1 MYVNVHVHVCKRI
14 HVHVHVLALWSG
26 SSLLLTIPL
35 NDIELGR
42 NANLAHCSLLPTCLV
57 VISNTPSSVYRVCDL
72 FTALM
77 RRNGAEWRTMAIA
90 KVRHQVRASVTS
102 LGNDI
107 AEGKSIGSMYK
118 SVIEV
123 TANLIHLLVLLME
136 VRTFSL
142 LCM

>member
-1 MYVNVHVHVCKRI
+1 
-14 HVHVHVLALWSG
+14 
-26 SSLLLTIPL
+26 
-35 NDIELGR
+35 
-42 NANLAHCSLLPTCLV
+42 
-57 VISNTPSSVYRVCDL
+57 
-72 FTALM
+72 
-77 RRNGAEWRTMAIA
+77 MAIA

-102 LGNDI
+102 LGNEI

-136 VRTFSL
+136 VSTFSV